1 MKTKLIEL
9 LAGKGLFFRENAFKE
24 EVLEYDMMTDEYKTI
39 KSVDKFDFNI
49 LKKYKLLTIIVIAA
63 RNIDPDDDSN
73 FFNNAN
79 KIFTYNPLDQTV
91 VVITPET
98 GFMKVY
104 LKSMNLDFRCV
115 EYELKEL
122 STIPLIKAAAAAA
135 SPNTDFFLIS
145 FFNQEFV
152 TFDAMNKI
160 IRGFENAAGKSVA
173 IPLKDGRYINPVIIN
188 KDIMNKLKAYDKG
201 VSFTAF
207 LKLYENVTEFID
219 LD

>member
-1 MKTKLIEL
+1 
-9 LAGKGLFFRENAFKE
+9 
-24 EVLEYDMMTDEYKTI
+24 
-39 KSVDKFDFNI
+39 
-49 LKKYKLLTIIVIAA
+49 